1 MLQDT
6 QLISLV
12 CALLL
17 LDGLVVTLWIVT
29 DPMERHLNNLSL
41 EISSIDRSVVYQPQV
56 EVCRSQHSSSWLG
69 ALYAYKGLLLVVGV
83 YMAWETRH
91 VKIPAL
97 NDSQYIGVSVY
108 SVVITSAIVVV
119 LANLISERVTLAFIT
134 IAALILTSTTATL
147 CLLFLP
153 KLYDIWSHGDD
164 VADPIGRSMG
174 LKMEFNTRRFVMDDR
189 RELQYRVEVQ
199 NRVYRKEVAALDA
212 EIQKLERLL
221 ESASSVTSSNMSL
234 GRHMKTELSVVNE
247 GTPPKPRTPSIGG
260 GLPLLLLSVLPPV
273 IPRASWPSADHMQA
287 PMRRSVTFSSQ
298 PQLDEPCGSTTI
310 RLPAIDLLNLRLT
323 HQQATAER
331 SGLLN
336 RIRGLFLSSR
346 PPSRKTST
354 ISISG
359 QAGGSGAGGGIAAAL
374 KAHMGLLSGLVPS
387 TGGTSSC
394 QALNTAGSGFK
405 AMRRTSLARSGG
417 SLHTSHGD
425 MGEPSYMR
433 PRHRK
438 FTPPAFIIS
447 GSVPL
452 DNQTPPPELEE
463 INGTEPRVNFQ
474 LPGGRRPSI
483 VHQTSQPTLRE
494 RVKGSPRFPHRIIPT
509 ASLSA
514 LQESNGLFVQ
524 IEDTTVEGLVN
535 LDIVQ
540 EHQFSTKT

>member
-1 MLQDT
+1 M
-6 QLISLV
+6 
-12 CALLL
+12 
-17 LDGLVVTLWIVT
+17 
-29 DPMERHLNNLSL
+29 
-41 EISSIDRSVVYQPQV
+41 

-273 IPRASWPSADHMQA
+273 IPRASWPSADHMQ
-287 PMRRSVTFSSQ
+287 V
-298 PQLDEPCGSTTI
+298 G
-310 RLPAIDLLNLRLT
+310 
-323 HQQATAER
+323 
-331 SGLLN
+331 
-336 RIRGLFLSSR
+336 
-346 PPSRKTST
+346 
-354 ISISG
+354 
-359 QAGGSGAGGGIAAAL
+359 
-374 KAHMGLLSGLVPS
+374 
-387 TGGTSSC
+387 
-394 QALNTAGSGFK
+394 
-405 AMRRTSLARSGG
+405 
-417 SLHTSHGD
+417 
-425 MGEPSYMR
+425 
-433 PRHRK
+433 
-438 FTPPAFIIS
+438 
-447 GSVPL
+447 
-452 DNQTPPPELEE
+452 
-463 INGTEPRVNFQ
+463 
-474 LPGGRRPSI
+474 
-483 VHQTSQPTLRE
+483 
-494 RVKGSPRFPHRIIPT
+494 
-509 ASLSA
+509 
-514 LQESNGLFVQ
+514 
-524 IEDTTVEGLVN
+524 
-535 LDIVQ
+535 
-540 EHQFSTKT
+540 